1 MENKSAKKSKLI
13 GLRKSTVAKL
23 IASGNQ
29 IKGGAAQ
36 QFVLLE
42 DAVEKREFTTELIDG

>member
-1 MENKSAKKSKLI
+1 MENKNTKNSKRI

-23 IASGNQ
+23 IANGNQ
-29 IKGGAAQ
+29 IKGGVLQ
-36 QFVLLE
+36 RFVLLE